1 MDAIHIFSI
10 CRIMLRERESTI
22 VLSSEDASLETSRP
36 KSLLKYRHLWLQL
49 GKDIDA
55 SPSSSFYYEK
65 EEREKRD
72 SSNKKKQKEK

>member
-1 MDAIHIFSI
+1 
-10 CRIMLRERESTI
+10 MLRERESTI

-49 GKDIDA
+49 GT

-72 SSNKKKQKEK
+72 SSNKKKQKEKYAQ